1 MKINKRKITFSQE
14 GKPNWEKKYNTVFA
28 SAWSWSL
35 WPISPE
41 LNTHSR
47 ISCGLWSCLWT
58 VSGGSEG
65 EKNLTHS
72 QIHLCPTTRDK
83 SEYTWGNLMGRY
95 CEDQEFSSQCERVEC
110 EVFMYRKDPVR
121 SSFWEWGSSQWPNR
135 NENKNCRKT
144 TCEALPAMMQGKT
157 EKKQQ
162 MWGSMRISL
171 VSQISGS
178 LGRWNPCYFGLRQLP
193 KSLMKEAWIQVKK
206 GQHGGRGTSTH
217 RFRYLASFINIE
229 NFSNLINMC

>member
-1 MKINKRKITFSQE
+1 MKINKRKTTFSQE
-14 GKPNWEKKYNTVFA
+14 GKPNWEKKYNAVFA

-58 VSGGSEG
+58 VPGGSEG

-95 CEDQEFSSQCERVEC
+95 CEDQEFSSQCERGEC
-110 EVFMYRKDPVR
+110 VYVQKRSCELLVLRVRIKSVTKQKWRQKLQKNNLWSITSYDAGQNRKKTANVGKHAYLLD
-121 SSFWEWGSSQWPNR
+121 FTDQWFP
-135 NENKNCRKT
+135 
-144 TCEALPAMMQGKT
+144 GK
-157 EKKQQ
+157 
-162 MWGSMRISL
+162 
-171 VSQISGS
+171 
-178 LGRWNPCYFGLRQLP
+178 
-193 KSLMKEAWIQVKK
+193 MKP
-206 GQHGGRGTSTH
+206 
-217 RFRYLASFINIE
+217 L
-229 NFSNLINMC
+229 LL